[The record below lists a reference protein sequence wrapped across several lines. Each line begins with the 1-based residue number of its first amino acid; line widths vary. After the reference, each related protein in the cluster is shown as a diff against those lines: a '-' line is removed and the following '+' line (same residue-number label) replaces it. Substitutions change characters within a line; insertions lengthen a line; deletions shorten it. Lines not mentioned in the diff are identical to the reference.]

1 MASGR
6 SQKPVRAG
14 KVALAAGVLIFV
26 GKLATFRLTGSSAVF
41 SDAMESVVNVAAAGL
56 LLYSV
61 TVAARPADRDHPY
74 GHGKVEFFAAGV
86 EGALIAFAAVMI
98 FYQSALDIVSG
109 SELRRLDLGLIAIAA
124 LSVLNALVGRYLIAV
139 GRRTHSI
146 ALIADGKHLFTDVVT
161 SGAVLAGLALVKLT
175 GIALFDPLVAMG
187 VAVNILRTGWK
198 LLRGAVGSLM
208 DEADESRLQPIC
220 NALATHREPWWIDVH
235 SLRSWCSGPIQ
246 HSELHLAVPRFFD
259 ADQLH
264 QISERVQE
272 VTLSATG
279 LPGDVLVHFDPCRP
293 RQCSACAMEACE
305 QRAHA
310 FVQRESI
317 TLGRATRGDEALDT
331 GEPVEP
337 NGALR

>member
-187 VAVNILRTGWK
+187 VA
-198 LLRGAVGSLM
+198 
-208 DEADESRLQPIC
+208 
-220 NALATHREPWWIDVH
+220 EPWWIDVH